1 MKKEQLY
8 EAMVNFQ
15 YLEFMLRGAIE
26 KFEQLIRDKVKNYF
40 EYPYSDNAIN
50 KMALGKLAEKYS
62 QYTKDKKFKLKV
74 DSIIKARNK
83 LAHAM
88 FIKAEHL
95 SEELGIELEEELNEI
110 QQASEVAATLGDQ
123 VVEFM
128 QHIYFDPFEQK
139 WTKS

>member
-1 MKKEQLY
+1 MKKEQLH

-26 KFEQLIRDKVKNYF
+26 KFEQLIRYKVKDCF
-40 EYPYSDNAIN
+40 EYPYNEKAIN
-50 KMALGKLAEKYS
+50 KMTLGKLAEKYS
-62 QYTKDKKFKLKV
+62 QYTEDKKFKREV
-74 DSIIKARNK
+74 DSVIQTRNK

-95 SEELGIELEEELNEI
+95 SEELGVELEEELDEI

-128 QHIYFDPFEQK
+128 QHIYFDPF
-139 WTKS
+139 